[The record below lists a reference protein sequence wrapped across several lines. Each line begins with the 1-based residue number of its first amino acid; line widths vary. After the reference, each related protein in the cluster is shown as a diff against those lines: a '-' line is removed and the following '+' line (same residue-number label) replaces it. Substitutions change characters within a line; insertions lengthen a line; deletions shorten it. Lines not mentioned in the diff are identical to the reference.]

1 MPIAVDAMGGD
12 YAPQEVVKGAVL
24 AAQTGEIEVA
34 LVGRAEAL
42 EPLLPKGG
50 APGVTIV
57 PAATEVP
64 MDESPGKALRHLRDS
79 SMGVAVQMVASGEA
93 SAVVSAGNSGAI
105 MAFAVAQLRRIA
117 GIDRPAIAMPLPTP
131 LGERLLLDAGANV
144 DCQPEN
150 LVQFAILGSAYCEKA
165 LGVDNPRVGLLSIG
179 SEPGKGNDQV
189 RATFSL
195 LRELHDRKGLNFIG
209 FTEGNHIL
217 DGTADVIVCDGFVG
231 NALLKSIEGVATTVM
246 GLLKDTVKESAL
258 AKVGL
263 LFLYPSLRRLRHK
276 LDYSSYGGA
285 LLLGVRGIAVVCHG
299 RSNAKAIANAIRVA
313 DRAARNRVVDAIAGS
328 CEQMCSLAAQH
339 QEV

>member
-12 YAPQEVVKGAVL
+12 HAPTEIVKGAVL
-24 AAQTGEIEVA
+24 AAQTTGVEIA
-34 LVGRAEAL
+34 LVGRPEAI
-42 EPLLPKGG
+42 EPLLPRGG
-50 APGVTIV
+50 VPGITIV

-64 MDESPGKALRHLRDS
+64 MDESPGKAVRYMRDS
-79 SMGVAVQMVASGEA
+79 SMGVAVHMVAAGDA

-105 MAFAVAQLRRIA
+105 MAFAVMELRRIS

-131 LGERLLLDAGANV
+131 LGERMLLDAGANV

-165 LGVDNPRVGLLSIG
+165 LGVERPKVGLLSIG
-179 SEPGKGNDQV
+179 SESGKGNDQV
-189 RATFSL
+189 RATFDL
-195 LRELHDRKGLNFIG
+195 LEELHAAGGLNFIG
-209 FTEGNHIL
+209 MVEGNHIL
-217 DGTADVIVCDGFVG
+217 DGSTDVIVCDGFVG
-231 NALLKSIEGVATTVM
+231 NVLLKTVEGVATTLM
-246 GLLKDTVKESAL
+246 GLFKEAMHQSLL

-263 LFLYPSLRRLRHK
+263 VFLYPAFRRMRHK

-313 DRAARNRVVDAIAGS
+313 DRAAQNQVVDAIAGS
-328 CEQMCSLAAQH
+328 CEQMCNLAARRQ
-339 QEV
+339 